1 MDELQAQID
10 EQLEQREQIDGMYN
24 RKFEVVEKKLDGF
37 NKKKEAVTSEK
48 QEEFQDEIY
57 GLREEVGKVVKE
69 GQDFVKKKANVIHSI
84 KQNIVVNTETISE
97 LFQMKK
103 LGKTQVVNNYISNH
117 WQDE

>member
-1 MDELQAQID
+1 
-10 EQLEQREQIDGMYN
+10 MYN

-69 GQDFVKKKANVIHSI
+69 G
-84 KQNIVVNTETISE
+84 
-97 LFQMKK
+97 
-103 LGKTQVVNNYISNH
+103 
-117 WQDE
+117 